1 MRQAAGHGEGTD
13 IYQGLYA
20 VGLEDGNK
28 FIERAGG
35 MADGVKGSH

>member
-1 MRQAAGHGEGTD
+1 
-13 IYQGLYA
+13 